1 MTVLV
6 GEDLIY
12 AVEPQ
17 PPSVLRYV
25 LIDTHAVFVRM
36 SDDVYGNGLANAT
49 RSAFERQGGVVTDGT
64 QFPVNTTNFSG
75 LLDAVRPQLTQ
86 ATTTYGANSVG
97 VLVVGYE
104 SDTLPILT
112 TVGNDP
118 QWSEARRWG
127 VEATPINAILSNS
140 TAAESAVRLN
150 YTGAQQFGGQGERYN
165 HLAQN
170 SSVQHTIQTP
180 DGSFAYDA
188 VWIMARAIAQTNG
201 GNSTA
206 LRVAIPHVASSYDGI
221 TGNTTLNG
229 IGDRAYANYD
239 FWTIRSQNGAY
250 MKVKTAELRTDPRSG
265 TSIVQPVTT
274 AVVV

>member
-1 MTVLV
+1 
-6 GEDLIY
+6 
-12 AVEPQ
+12 
-17 PPSVLRYV
+17 
-25 LIDTHAVFVRM
+25 M